1 MNTLYLPILGYYDKK
16 NDNLSIVIISLIDKI
31 IKIND
36 NEIQLLKNDVVSTKI
51 NLNNNKFLFIDNN
64 EIKLDIDD
72 DVEKRIKIFNCDCHF
87 VPETGIWNKINNDKP
102 FYSFHLGDQIY
113 NDLIFFKHCRIYNSI
128 DKINENIDKIKTDIF
143 NNYLIAYKRKESVL
157 QHSFNI
163 FLGDDHEIVDDS
175 IIKNLDPLV
184 SGNLRQI
191 YREVF
196 QKIKTGLYNKNL
208 LSLDNKSILLFDNID
223 TYNYLEYSQKLIDL
237 INENKKDFINDDLYI
252 MSPRVL
258 LNFKSDLIQ
267 TLIFQTDTNNNDYDE
282 LYDTIFSLNKKV
294 KIFCGDRHYISKYN
308 IILREKEKK
317 ISLYLVGPMNSIVEP
332 RFSNYNLL
340 DNNLELENEYQH
352 LQHGYISIED
362 KEITQNRYTCWLNK
376 LFGPLIFAVKYLN
389 ARYLSK

>member
-16 NDNLSIVIISLIDKI
+16 NDSLSIVIISMVDKI

-64 EIKLDIDD
+64 KIKLDIDD

-87 VPETGIWNKINNDKP
+87 VPETSIWNKIDYSKP

-143 NNYLIAYKRKESVL
+143 NNYIVAYKRKALVL
-157 QHSFNI
+157 QQSFNI
-163 FLGDDHEIVDDS
+163 FLGDDHDIMDDNM
-175 IIKNLDPLV
+175 IKNLDPLI

-191 YREVF
+191 YREIF
-196 QKIKTGLYNKNL
+196 EKIKTGLYTKDL
-208 LSLDNKSILLFDNID
+208 ITLDNKSILLFDNID
-223 TYNYLEYSQKLIDL
+223 TYNYYDFSKKLNKLIND
-237 INENKKDFINDDLYI
+237 NKDQIEETLYI

-258 LNFKSDLIQ
+258 LNFN
-267 TLIFQTDTNNNDYDE
+267 DTFIDKYLYENLPNNNDYDE
-282 LYDTIFSLNKKV
+282 LYNTIFSLNSDV
-294 KIFCGDRHYISKYN
+294 KIFCGDQHYISKYN
-308 IILREKEKK
+308 IIKGEKK
-317 ISLYLVGPMNSIVEP
+317 CELFIIGPMNSVLNQQ
-332 RFSNYNLL
+332 FCNYILL
-340 DNNLELENEYQH
+340 DNNFQLENEYQY
-352 LQHGYISIED
+352 LQHGYVSIED

-376 LFGPLIFAVKYLN
+376 LFGPVIYAIKYLC
-389 ARYLSK
+389 AKI